1 MTATAFVSDAKS
13 VVAKF
18 AEDVKFSSVGRS
30 LRAPDVQVSEVR
42 RLRFDA
48 HHDKDSKVFRATV
61 TVYSYLEGSWV
72 VVLHTGFRGVKVQP
86 AGRYSE
92 KTLRAFYHE
101 QFATGALEAVVAK
114 TLEQEGVA

>member
-1 MTATAFVSDAKS
+1 MTATQTTKAADVVKAFGA
-13 VVAKF
+13 AT
-18 AEDVKFSSVGRS
+18 KFSSVGRS
-30 LRAPDVQVSEVR
+30 LRSPDVQVSETR

-61 TVYSYLEGSWV
+61 TVYSYLDEAWV

-92 KTLRAFYHE
+92 KALRAFYAE
-101 QFATGALEAVVAK
+101 LFADGSLEATVAR